1 MRLLVTGGLGFIG
14 SGFVGWVLERR
25 REVAVVN
32 VDKCD
37 YMAREY
43 NVAPHPRYRYVR
55 GDITDAHHMRQV
67 FEEHQPEVVVHFAA
81 QSCVTRSFEE
91 AFQYT
96 KDNVLGTHVLLEV
109 ARCYG
114 RLQKFVHFSTD
125 EVYGDV
131 GPGVLCD
138 ASAPLNPSNPYSA
151 SKAAAELYVR
161 AYGNAYGV
169 PIIITRGNNTYGP
182 RQFPEKLIPLF
193 ITQML
198 AGTPC
203 TVHGRGD
210 TRRNFIYVDDV
221 SSAVAAIIDR
231 GQIGEVYNIGT
242 SFEFS
247 VLEIYDK
254 LRVVAAGLGLQPSFQ
269 FVPDP
274 RPFNDSRYAID
285 STALRLLGW
294 SEQVLFDAGL
304 RRTMD
309 WYRAHPDWFT
319 EAANGSTQMTG

>member
-14 SGFVGWVLERR
+14 SGFIEWILQNKAGVHIT
-25 REVAVVN
+25 N

-43 NVAPHPRYRYVR
+43 NVAPHPRYLYIRA
-55 GDITDAHHMRQV
+55 DITEANRMRQI
-67 FEEHQPEVVVHFAA
+67 FEKTQPEVVVHFAA
-81 QSCVTRSFEE
+81 QSCVTRSFGL

-96 KDNVLGTHVLLEV
+96 KDNVLGTQVLLET

-114 RLQKFVHFSTD
+114 RLRKFVHFSTD

-131 GPGVLCD
+131 GLGVVCD
-138 ASAPLNPSNPYSA
+138 ATAPLNPSNPYSA

-182 RQFPEKLIPLF
+182 RQYPEKLIPLF
-193 ITQML
+193 VTQIL
-198 AGTPC
+198 EGVPC
-203 TVHGRGD
+203 TVHGKGD

-221 SSAVAAIIDR
+221 SRAVATIIDR
-231 GQIGEVYNIGT
+231 GQIGKVYNIGT

-247 VLEIYDK
+247 VMEIYDK
-254 LRVVAAGLGLQPSFQ
+254 LRAIFTDLGVAPSFQ
-269 FVPDP
+269 FVSDP

-285 STALRLLGW
+285 SSALRELGW
-294 SEQVLFDAGL
+294 SEDTPFDDGL
-304 RRTMD
+304 RKTVD
-309 WYRAHPDWFT
+309 WYRTHRDYWGEAH
-319 EAANGSTQMTG
+319 GS